1 MDEIKWK
8 EIFKQVETNL
18 NNSERTNRLFGKYV
32 VNLTETAAKKN
43 KTFSAHDITF

>member
-1 MDEIKWK
+1 MCKLKRILK
-8 EIFKQVETNL
+8 TA
-18 NNSERTNRLFGKYV
+18 RTNRLFGKY